1 MTTKKVLGIG
11 NALVD
16 NMIRLEDETLLK
28 LLKLPKGSMQLVDT
42 VRSEEVASSS
52 AHLNCTRSSGGSASN
67 TIHGLAR
74 LGVETA
80 FIGHVGEDETGE
92 FFKKDM
98 IAAGI
103 KPLLFSSKTA
113 SGIAHAFVTAD
124 GERTFAT
131 CLGAAIE
138 LSESHL
144 NEALFAGYDY
154 FYIEGYLIQNK
165 ALLKKAIELA
175 AKSGAKVAIDLASY
189 NVVEDQREF
198 LLELLNNKTIDLVFA
213 NEEEAKALTGLDPHQ
228 ALDFIADRCETAIVK
243 TGKEGSL
250 IKQNGK
256 VFPVKAIKANAIDT
270 TGAGDMYAA
279 GFLYGISKQ
288 LSLTQAG
295 KIGSLL
301 AGHVIEVV
309 GAKMSQEQWSSIKQK
324 IEQIEAE
331 L

>member
-16 NMIRLEDETLLK
+16 NMIQLEDESLLMQ
-28 LLKLPKGSMQLVDT
+28 LELPKGSMQLVDT
-42 VRSEEVASSS
+42 GRSSAVAEAS
-52 AHLNCTRSSGGSASN
+52 AHLSNLRSSGGSAAN

-80 FIGHVGEDETGE
+80 FIGHVGEDETGD
-92 FFKKDM
+92 FFKEDM

-113 SGIAHAFVTAD
+113 SGLAHAFVTKD

-138 LSESHL
+138 LSEFHL
-144 NEALFAGYDY
+144 KEDLFKGYDY
-154 FYIEGYLIQNK
+154 FYIEGYLVQNK
-165 ALLKKAIELA
+165 PLLKKAIELA
-175 AKSGAKVAIDLASY
+175 AQSGAKVAIDLASY

-198 LLELLNNKTIDLVFA
+198 LLELLDNKNIDLVFA
-213 NEEEAKALTGLDPHQ
+213 NEEEAKALTGLNPHD
-228 ALDFIADRCETAIVK
+228 ALHFIADRCETAIVK
-243 TGKEGSL
+243 IGKAGSL
-250 IKQNGK
+250 IKYQGE
-256 VFPVKAIKANAIDT
+256 VYPIDPIKANAIDT

-279 GFLYGISKQ
+279 GFLYGISRQ

-301 AGHVIEVV
+301 AGNVIEVM
-309 GAKMSQEQWSSIKQK
+309 GAKMEQDKWEKIKTA
-324 IEQIEAE
+324 ISQIEAD

>member
-16 NMIRLEDETLLK
+16 NMIRLDDEALLIQ
-28 LLKLPKGSMQLVDT
+28 LELPKGSMQLVDT
-42 VRSEEVASSS
+42 NRSSAVAEAS
-52 AHLNCTRSSGGSASN
+52 AHLSNLRSSGGSAAN

-80 FIGHVGEDETGE
+80 FIGHVGEDETGN
-92 FFKKDM
+92 FFKEDM

-113 SGIAHAFVTAD
+113 SGLAHAFVTAD

-138 LSESHL
+138 LSEKHL
-144 NEALFAGYDY
+144 NKDLFKAYDY
-154 FYIEGYLIQNK
+154 FYIEGYLVQNK
-165 ALLKKAIELA
+165 SLLKKAIGLA
-175 AKSGAKVAIDLASY
+175 AQSGAKVAIDLASY
-189 NVVEDQREF
+189 NVVQDNRDF
-198 LLELLNNKTIDLVFA
+198 LLELLNNKNIDLVFA
-213 NEEEAKALTGLDPHQ
+213 NEEEAKALTGLNPHE

-243 TGKEGSL
+243 IGKAGSL
-250 IKQNGK
+250 IKQNS
-256 VFPVKAIKANAIDT
+256 VVYPIEPIKANAIDT

-295 KIGSLL
+295 QIGSLL
-301 AGHVIEVV
+301 AGNVIEVI
-309 GAKMSQEQWSSIKQK
+309 GAKMEHDKWEMIKKK
-324 IEQIEAE
+324 ISKITAV
-331 L
+331 

>member
-28 LLKLPKGSMQLVDT
+28 FLKLPKGSMQLVDT
-42 VRSEEVASSS
+42 IRSEEVAKAS
-52 AHLNCTRSSGGSASN
+52 AHLKSTRSSGGSASN

-80 FIGHVGEDETGE
+80 FIGHVGEDETGK
-92 FFKKDM
+92 FFQEDM
-98 IAAGI
+98 IASGI

-113 SGIAHAFVTAD
+113 SGIAHAFVTKD

-131 CLGAAIE
+131 YLGAAIE

-144 NEALFAGYDY
+144 KENLFVGYDY
-154 FYIEGYLIQNK
+154 FYIEGYLVQNK

-175 AKSGAKVAIDLASY
+175 AHSGAKIAIDLASY

-198 LLELLNNKTIDLVFA
+198 LLELLDNKTIDIVFA
-213 NEEEAKALTGLDPHQ
+213 NEEEAKALTGLNPND
-228 ALDFIADRCETAIVK
+228 ALDFIADRCETAVVK
-243 TGKEGSL
+243 IGKGGSL
-250 IKQNGK
+250 IKQKGI
-256 VFPVKAIKANAIDT
+256 VYPIAAVKANAIDT

-288 LSLTQAG
+288 LSLVQAG
-295 KIGSLL
+295 QIGSLL

-309 GAKMSQEQWSSIKQK
+309 GAKMSHEQWTQIKKQIK
-324 IEQIEAE
+324 QIEAV
-331 L
+331 